1 MGEARKKVMWYDSYT
16 GERMASG
23 SLRVFGHV
31 NDAGRF
37 LLDQGV
43 PQAGIPL
50 GRLGDSPVPGPM
62 GGRDSPWAGD
72 SMRLRSPG
80 STSAQCVVDS
90 HTWCT
95 VWNVRT
101 PVSGMS
107 TAML

>member
-1 MGEARKKVMWYDSYT
+1 MWYDSYT

-50 GRLGDSPVPGPM
+50 GRLGDSPWAA
-62 GGRDSPWAGD
+62 GGFPRAGAHG
-72 SMRLRSPG
+72 RQGFPLGGGFYAPPI
-80 STSAQCVVDS
+80 
-90 HTWCT
+90 TWQY
-95 VWNVRT
+95 
-101 PVSGMS
+101 
-107 TAML
+107 